1 MTSVLGINPHEEP
14 WSSATR
20 ADDRWSTTLD
30 ALVRLQIDERARAR
44 AAKDW
49 AAADAVRDRLAA
61 AGVVLVDDADGTTWQ
76 LSEPKERG

>member
-1 MTSVLGINPHEEP
+1 MPTTG
-14 WSSATR
+14 A
-20 ADDRWSTTLD
+20 ATTLD
-30 ALVRLQIDERARAR
+30 ALVRVQIEERARAR

-49 AAADAVRDRLAA
+49 TAADAVRDRLAA